1 MATTAASPHILND
14 LPCPHCHKK
23 NSVAITPMAETS
35 NAGLAEIK
43 CPHCQQPWE
52 QKLPGQV
59 MAAAFS
65 THKNLKNAPR
75 VRATRWQNCHLPQ
88 SSSPSP
94 GPTTTGL

>member
-1 MATTAASPHILND
+1 MATTPARPHVLID
-14 LPCPHCHKK
+14 LTCPHCHKK

-59 MAAAFS
+59 MA
-65 THKNLKNAPR
+65 
-75 VRATRWQNCHLPQ
+75 
-88 SSSPSP
+88 
-94 GPTTTGL
+94 GPFPK